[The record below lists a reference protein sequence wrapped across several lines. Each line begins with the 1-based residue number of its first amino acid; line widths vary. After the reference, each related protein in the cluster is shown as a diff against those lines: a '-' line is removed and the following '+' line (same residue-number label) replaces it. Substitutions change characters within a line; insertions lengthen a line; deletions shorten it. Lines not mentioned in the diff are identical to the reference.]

1 MKLLAKK
8 LQIKLK
14 AIAYIFKGIIYGVL
28 PESAQQLEH
37 VSSSNCNLQCWV
49 DMSG

>member
-1 MKLLAKK
+1 MKVLAKK

-14 AIAYIFKGIIYGVL
+14 IIACVFKGIIYEVL

-37 VSSSNCNLQCWV
+37 I
-49 DMSG
+49 